1 MVIRDLESEVWVTVA
16 RQLSAAYR
24 RFDSEGY
31 EAKVVLNQNNT
42 NPIIGQLNVSYD
54 KTWCDQLFSIS
65 VSNYSYDLLQIT
77 VDMAGDHIA
86 STVLIPRSSR
96 DLPTELSNIIG
107 QFSSGILARN
117 QSIQADELEHPTT
130 LFTV

>member
-1 MVIRDLESEVWVTVA
+1 
-16 RQLSAAYR
+16 
-24 RFDSEGY
+24 
-31 EAKVVLNQNNT
+31 
-42 NPIIGQLNVSYD
+42 
-54 KTWCDQLFSIS
+54 
-65 VSNYSYDLLQIT
+65 
-77 VDMAGDHIA
+77 MAGDHIA

-96 DLPTELSNIIG
+96 DLPAELSNIIG

>member
-42 NPIIGQLNVSYD
+42 NPIIGQLNVSYYRSLLI
-54 KTWCDQLFSIS
+54 WPVIIS
-65 VSNYSYDLLQIT
+65 
-77 VDMAGDHIA
+77 
-86 STVLIPRSSR
+86 PRR
-96 DLPTELSNIIG
+96 
-107 QFSSGILARN
+107 F
-117 QSIQADELEHPTT
+117 
-130 LFTV
+130 